1 MVAQINPQDGKKP
14 RVTNEMG
21 RTNPA
26 RTGATLY
33 EDFLPNLRGSR
44 AARVYEEMAWND
56 ATIGAILYA
65 VEQLIRQVDWS
76 VKSEDDA
83 TAEFLENNIADLDGS
98 WDDFISAVLSELVYG
113 WSVFEIVYEMRDG
126 QAWWRKFGFR
136 NQQSLLRWI
145 LSDTGE
151 LEAFVQSVPGQGPV
165 TIPASKLIHFRT
177 STGEGRPEGRSWL
190 RRCYRA
196 WYFKKRVEELTTI
209 GIQRDLN
216 GVPIAYVPSD
226 VLLAGQ
232 GDVEYDNMKDIV
244 TGIKVDEVAGIML
257 PSDVDE
263 DGHRLFS
270 LELLSTTG
278 RPKTDSLEFIR
289 SQAQDISAVMLAQ
302 FIGLGRDTVGSR
314 ALAEPQQELFQTALG
329 ALLDSIEE
337 QFHRQ
342 ATVPLLEMNGL
353 APGRIAYGELRDI
366 DLDGIS
372 NFVLRIAQAG
382 GEFFPADG
390 TGMDEFRQMA
400 GLQPLDELVIAD
412 ANVEQEQDGV
422 TYTSTPGAKPPEE
435 DES

>member
-1 MVAQINPQDGKKP
+1 MVAEIKPGSRKP
-14 RVTNEMG
+14 RVVNEMG
-21 RTNPA
+21 KTNPA

-33 EDFLPNLRGSR
+33 EDFLPDLRGSR

-65 VEQLIRQVDWS
+65 VEQLIRQVDWT
-76 VKSEDDA
+76 VKSDDDK
-83 TAEFLENNIADLDGS
+83 TAEFLEANIAELDSS
-98 WDDFISAVLSELVYG
+98 WDDFLSAVLSELVYG
-113 WSVFEIVYEMRDG
+113 WAMFEIVYEMRDG
-126 QAWWRKFGFR
+126 KVWWRKFGFR

-151 LEAFVQSVPGQGPV
+151 LEAFVQSIPGQGPV
-165 TIPASKLIHFRT
+165 TIPAEKLIHFRT

-190 RRCYRA
+190 RRAYRA
-196 WYFKKRVEELTTI
+196 WYFKKKVEEITTI

-216 GVPIAYVPSD
+216 GVPIAYIPSD
-226 VLLAGQ
+226 IILAGA
-232 GDVEYDNMKDIV
+232 GDTEYDQIKSIV
-244 TGIKVDEVAGIML
+244 TGIKVDEVAGVMF

-263 DGHRLFS
+263 DGNQMFRLD
-270 LELLSTTG
+270 LLSTSG
-278 RPKTDSLEFIR
+278 RPKTDSLQFIR
-289 SQAQDISAVMLAQ
+289 SQAQDIASVMLAQ
-302 FIGLGRDTVGSR
+302 FIGLGRDSVGSR

-342 ATVPLLEMNGL
+342 ATERLLEMNGM
-353 APGRIAYGELRDI
+353 ASGRIVHGELRDI

-390 TGMDEFRQMA
+390 SGMDEFRQMA
-400 GLQPLDELVIAD
+400 GLQPLDELMIED
-412 ANVEQEQDGV
+412 ENVTPEDDGV
-422 TYTSTPGAKPPEE
+422 TYMATPGAAKPDEE
-435 DES
+435 A